1 MEKDIEEEVKGMV
14 ENKEEEWRREEKVIF

>member
-1 MEKDIEEEVKGMV
+1 MEKDIEEEIKGMV

>member
-14 ENKEEEWRREEKVIF
+14 ENKEEKWRREEKVIF